1 MTQKSDLQLSI
12 VMSRFIQ
19 KIITLDRNEKACHG
33 VTLSQH
39 YMIDALYRKNILT
52 MNELSK
58 ELNLAMSTSTRI
70 TDILVRDGIVS
81 RQPSEIDR
89 RKVCVTLTEKGR
101 EIAEK
106 LNACTQQFWANILNV
121 IPEEKKKQIS
131 ANMKMLLK
139 ALDAA
144 QGSCCDLKDT

>member
-1 MTQKSDLQLSI
+1 MTKKSDLQLAI

-19 KIITLDRNEKACHG
+19 RIITLDRNEKACHG

-70 TDILVRDGIVS
+70 VDILVRDGIVS
-81 RQPSEIDR
+81 RHPSESDR
-89 RKVCVTLTEKGR
+89 RKVCIRLTEKGR

-106 LNACTQQFWANILNV
+106 LNACTQQFWANILNA
-121 IPEEKKKQIS
+121 IPDEKKNQVS
-131 ANMKMLLK
+131 ANMKMLLS

-144 QGSCCDLKDT
+144 QGSCCDVKDT

>member
-89 RKVCVTLTEKGR
+89 RKVCVTLTENGR

-106 LNACTQQFWANILNV
+106 LNACTQQFWINILNA

>member
-1 MTQKSDLQLSI
+1 MTKKSDLQLAI

-19 KIITLDRNEKACHG
+19 RIITLDRNEKACHG

-70 TDILVRDGIVS
+70 VDILVRDGIVS
-81 RQPSEIDR
+81 RHPSESDR
-89 RKVCVTLTEKGR
+89 RKVCIRLTEKGR

-106 LNACTQQFWANILNV
+106 LNACTQQFWANILNA
-121 IPEEKKKQIS
+121 IPNEKKKQIS
-131 ANMKMLLK
+131 ENMKMLLK

-144 QGSCCDLKDT
+144 QGSGCEVKAT

>member
-1 MTQKSDLQLSI
+1 MTKKSDLQLAI

-19 KIITLDRNEKACHG
+19 RIIILDRNEKACHG

-70 TDILVRDGIVS
+70 IDILVRDGIVS
-81 RQPSEIDR
+81 RHPSESDR
-89 RKVCVTLTEKGR
+89 RKVNITLTEKGR

-106 LNACTQQFWANILNV
+106 LNACTQQFWANILNA
-121 IPEEKKKQIS
+121 IPDEKKKQIS
-131 ANMKMLLK
+131 ANMKMMLN

-144 QGSCCDLKDT
+144 QESCCDVKDT